1 MTDLEE
7 LANIPENEVKMYAV
21 LGYRMKK
28 RSQQYAKKTYEVNR
42 AYISWRKKMRLALRK
57 QKAVE
62 EKILALRSSEPVR
75 RSSKEGETKEG
86 EEDEVDDDDDD
97 EDIEESDATAEVP
110 VVPSDPPQTEPPQ
123 STL

>member
-1 MTDLEE
+1 MANLEE
-7 LANIPENEVKMYAV
+7 LAEIPEGELKMYAV

-62 EKILALRSSEPVR
+62 EKILSLRANEPVK
-75 RSSKEGETKEG
+75 RSTKVDDAETGAETEETKEP
-86 EEDEVDDDDDD
+86 EEEEEQVDTD
-97 EDIEESDATAEVP
+97 
-110 VVPSDPPQTEPPQ
+110 
-123 STL
+123 